1 MVLRSSENG
10 RSSAMVRQKSA
21 RIGRYEIEMLGDVLA
36 ERDLQG
42 ILRGSSALIEALH
55 IHIYIYMYRYVY
67 YTCIYIY
74 V

>member
-1 MVLRSSENG
+1 
-10 RSSAMVRQKSA
+10 MVRQKSA

-67 YTCIYIY
+67 YTGIYIY

>member
-1 MVLRSSENG
+1 
-10 RSSAMVRQKSA
+10 MVRQKSA

-55 IHIYIYMYRYVY
+55 IHIYICIGMYIIHAYIYMYK
-67 YTCIYIY
+67 T
-74 V
+74 